1 MGLSPGWLLFQG
13 LMATT
18 LFYMAHWRT
27 YVCGTLQV
35 CLTSSNLISLGFQFG
50 WIDVTE
56 GQFVVIAV
64 MLVSAAEDAWGMN
77 IWNSQVSLGQLLC
90 SLGVCRFREFLGM

>member
-1 MGLSPGWLLFQG
+1 MGQSPGWLLFQG

-27 YVCGTLQV
+27 YVCGTL
-35 CLTSSNLISLGFQFG
+35 QFG

-77 IWNSQVSLGQLLC
+77 IWNSQVP
-90 SLGVCRFREFLGM
+90 GVPWDMTFTAIYLVAGVAIAANHMRGKDLH